1 VDQTNARGDRK
12 YYFSVAQEVI
22 NREVAEEKISDVV
35 QSWSHFVQQ
44 DRERKAAAA
53 SNDFLRE

>member
-1 VDQTNARGDRK
+1 MLEEIENIIFQWR
-12 YYFSVAQEVI
+12 QEVI